1 MDNALTIDVEE
12 WFHVCGVEGRSHA
25 FHPSHVL
32 RNVDRLLECF
42 AALGVTATFF
52 VLGSV
57 AEALPTLVPA
67 IAAAGHEVA
76 SHGFSHTLITALSP
90 AAFRDE
96 LRRTNDI
103 LAIQAG
109 RRPIGF
115 RAPQWSLSHT
125 LTPWAFEI
133 LHDEGFRYDSSCN
146 PLPFVGDRSGSR
158 VPYKIEMAGRS
169 LWEIPPM
176 VTPTILGNLPTGGG
190 WGFRF
195 FPQRMIERTVVRFN
209 EEGRSAVFYLHPR
222 EIDPNGPRL
231 PLSLFRQ
238 FVAYGPRTDALERLV
253 PILRRFRFAP
263 LSSLVNQWESA

>member
-12 WFHVCGVEGRSHA
+12 WFHVCGVAGCGYGT
-25 FHPSHVL
+25 HPSHVL

-42 AALGVTATFF
+42 AASGVTATFF

-57 AEALPTLVPA
+57 AEALPSLVPA
-67 IAAAGHEVA
+67 ITAAGHEVA
-76 SHGFSHTLITALSP
+76 SHGFSHTMITALSP

-103 LAIQAG
+103 LSIQSG
-109 RRPIGF
+109 KRPIGF
-115 RAPQWSLSHT
+115 RAPQWSLSRAV
-125 LTPWAFEI
+125 TPWAFEI
-133 LHDEGFRYDSSCN
+133 LHEEGFRYDSSCN
-146 PLPFVGDRSGSR
+146 PLPFVGERSGSR
-158 VPYKIEMAGRS
+158 IPYKIGMAGKS

-176 VTPTILGNLPTGGG
+176 VTPSMLGNLPTGGG

-195 FPQRMIERTVVRFN
+195 FRQQMIERTVMRLN
-209 EEGRSAVFYLHPR
+209 EEGQPAVFYLHPR
-222 EIDPNGPRL
+222 EIDPSGPRL

-253 PILRRFRFAP
+253 PLMKRFRFTS
-263 LSSLVNQWESA
+263 LGSLVDQWESA